1 MKVLKRIGMYLLA
14 VILLLNVCILFSGNL
29 YIYKTVSNTILKGRL
44 GPSSDEYAIFSNR
57 EIKTAT
63 EQKWSIAKSY
73 NKYNIPANTKTQFE
87 LYKPIAFLV
96 IQNDSIQYEEYWDTY
111 SEHSVTN
118 SFSMAKS
125 FVSILVGCAIDEG
138 KIKSVDQAVG
148 DFIPQYNEG
157 NNKKVTIQ
165 HLLNMSSGINF
176 DEDYIN
182 PLAYPTRGLYGD
194 DITTLTL
201 AYKLTTEPG
210 KKFEYLSGNT
220 ELLAFV
226 LKKATGKTLSDYASE
241 KLWKPMGASSN
252 ALWSLDHENGTE
264 KAYCCINSNARDFAR
279 VAKLYLDSGRWNG
292 KQLVNEQYVLNSIK
306 PADLINKEGNKID
319 YYGYSWWLLNYKGNS
334 IFYARGILG
343 QYVIAIPDRN
353 MIIVRL
359 GHKRSKEKIGEH
371 PKDLYLY
378 IDEALNM
385 N

>member
-1 MKVLKRIGMYLLA
+1 MKIIKWIGKFLLG
-14 VILLLNVCILFSGNL
+14 LLLVLNVFILVSGNL
-29 YIYKTVSNTILKGRL
+29 YIYKAVSNTLLKGRL
-44 GPSSDEYAIFSNR
+44 GPSLDEYAIFSNR
-57 EIKTAT
+57 EIKAAV
-63 EQKWSIAKSY
+63 EQKWAIAKNY
-73 NKYNIPANTKTQFE
+73 NRYKIPTDIKAQFE
-87 LYKPIAFLV
+87 AYKPIAFLV

-111 SEHSVTN
+111 TEHSITS

-138 KIKSVDQAVG
+138 KIKSVDQAIG

-157 NNKKVTIQ
+157 ENKKVTIK

-182 PLAYPTRGLYGD
+182 PLAYPARGLYGD
-194 DITTLTL
+194 DITKLTL
-201 AYKLTTEPG
+201 SYKPTSEPG

-226 LKKATGKTLSDYASE
+226 LEKATGKKLSDYASE

-264 KAYCCINSNARDFAR
+264 KAYCCINTNARDFAR
-279 VAKLYLDSGRWNG
+279 FGKLYLDSGRWNG
-292 KQLVNEQYVLNSIK
+292 KQLVNEQYVLNSIV
-306 PADLINKEGNKID
+306 PADLTNKEGNKID
-319 YYGYSWWLLNYKGNS
+319 HYGYSWWLINYKGHQ

-343 QYVIAIPDRN
+343 QYVISIPDKN
-353 MIIVRL
+353 LVIVRL
-359 GHKRSKEKIGEH
+359 GHKRSKEKMGEH
-371 PKDLYLY
+371 PKDVYLY
-378 IDEALNM
+378 IDAALNM